1 MATVKEWFNQK
12 FNEWEK
18 RQGGRQS
25 YYAFARY
32 LEVGQSV
39 LSQWMIGSAVPD
51 GEDLA
56 AVAAKLGPE
65 IYDVAGLPRP
75 NADTQRLMVSFAN
88 LPPDIRDNLSMAV
101 AEANQALK
109 QENLR
114 ADAADARKLVIAIL
128 EKWGFRY
135 TR

>member
-12 FNEWEK
+12 FSEWEK
-18 RQGGRQS
+18 AQGGRQS

-39 LSQWMIGSAVPD
+39 LSLWMIGSAVPG

-65 IYDVAGLPRP
+65 IYDLVGLPRP
-75 NADTQRLMVSFAN
+75 NAETQRLMVSLAT
-88 LPPDIRDNLSMAV
+88 LPPDIRDNLSQAL
-101 AEANQALK
+101 AEANLALK

-114 ADAADARKLVIAIL
+114 PDAADARKLVIAIL

-135 TR
+135 SR